1 MLLFSDF
8 VTPLKKRRMAR
19 ASMCAE
25 LPTFTSAPATPIPE
39 SPLVVGHRSAS
50 LDTELGNRPDFTIPV
65 LNAAS
70 LHRQE
75 GEASNRLPNG
85 FRLPSPQFSSP
96 SADTSADNILE
107 VRTTFYNHQ
116 LILVSEKRH
125 GNIY

>member
-1 MLLFSDF
+1 M
-8 VTPLKKRRMAR
+8 
-19 ASMCAE
+19 
-25 LPTFTSAPATPIPE
+25 
-39 SPLVVGHRSAS
+39 VGHRSAS
-50 LDTELGNRPDFTIPV
+50 LDTELGNRPDFTIPL

-75 GEASNRLPNG
+75 GEESNRLPNG

-116 LILVSEKRH
+116 LILVSEKGH

>member
-1 MLLFSDF
+1 
-8 VTPLKKRRMAR
+8 MAR

-39 SPLVVGHRSAS
+39 SPLVVGYRSAS
-50 LDTELGNRPDFTIPV
+50 LDTEPSNRAEFTIPL

-85 FRLPSPQFSSP
+85 FRLPSPQFSS
-96 SADTSADNILE
+96 SSADNIIE
-107 VRTTFYNHQ
+107 VRCHICKVAVN
-116 LILVSEKRH
+116 LNL
-125 GNIY
+125 